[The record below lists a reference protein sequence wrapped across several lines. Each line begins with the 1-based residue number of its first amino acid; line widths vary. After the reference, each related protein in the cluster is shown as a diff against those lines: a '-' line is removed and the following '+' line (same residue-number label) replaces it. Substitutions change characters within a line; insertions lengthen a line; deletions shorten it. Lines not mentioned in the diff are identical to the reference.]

1 MRIAGV
7 GCSLVDFLYSDVD
20 FSCPAFQ
27 RFLSRTQGDGGL
39 TPGGLVFRDEFE
51 RFAGL
56 TFDEVSRVLVDG
68 RPADTF
74 NIGGPAIVALILA
87 AQLLAPRSWRV
98 AYYGAVGDDEAGRLI
113 LEGAGKTPLDISN
126 YGRVPGTTPS
136 TTVLSDPRY
145 DGGHGERV
153 FVNNLGV
160 ARDYAPQDLPDSF
173 FESDIV
179 LFGAT
184 ALAPQLHANLTSL
197 LRKAKER
204 GCFTVVTTVYDFQNE
219 KRNPGGMWPL
229 GESDDTY
236 RDTDLLIAD
245 HIEALRI
252 SGADDVTGACE
263 WFSRKGLAACVVTQ
277 GPRPVWFYAQGDG
290 FIPVEL
296 MQLPVS
302 EAVGEALRQGR
313 STPGDT
319 TGCGDN
325 FAGGVLSSLAV
336 QLVEGQQKQL
346 DLKRAVALGICA
358 GGEACFH
365 LGGVAL
371 EEKPGERL
379 AGIARLYEQYGQQ
392 VAAVCRLKAD
402 PLDSQD

>member
-20 FSCPAFQ
+20 FSCEAF
-27 RFLSRTQGDGGL
+27 RRSLSRTQGDGGL

-51 RFAGL
+51 RFAGQP
-56 TFDEVSRVLVDG
+56 FDSVLRALVG
-68 RPADTF
+68 ERSADTY

-87 AQLLAPRSWRV
+87 AQLLAPRGWRV

-113 LEGAGKTPLDISN
+113 LEAAGKTPLDIAH
-126 YGRVPGTTPS
+126 YGSIPGASPS

-153 FVNNLGV
+153 FINNLGV
-160 ARDYAPQDLPDSF
+160 ARDYAPEDLPDSF
-173 FESDIV
+173 FESDMV

-184 ALAPQLHANLTSL
+184 ALTPQLHTHLTSL
-197 LRKAKER
+197 LRKTKER
-204 GCFTVVTTVYDFQNE
+204 GCFAVVTTVYDFQNE
-219 KRNPGGMWPL
+219 KRNPGGLWPL

-236 RDTDLLIAD
+236 RYADLLVAD
-245 HIEALRI
+245 HVEALRI
-252 SGADDVTGACE
+252 SGASDVAGACE
-263 WFSRKGLAACVVTQ
+263 WFRRKGLAACVVTQ
-277 GPRPVWFYAQGDG
+277 GPRPVWFYAQGDA
-290 FIPVEL
+290 FEPVGL

-302 EAVGEALRQGR
+302 EAVGEALKQGR

-325 FAGGVLSSLAV
+325 FAGGVLTSLAV
-336 QLVEGQQKQL
+336 QLADGRAGRL
-346 DLKRAVALGICA
+346 DLKRAVALGVCA

-371 EEKPGERL
+371 ESQSGERL
-379 AGIARLYEQYGQQ
+379 GQIARLYEAYGQQ
-392 VAAVCRLKAD
+392 VAALCRLKAD
-402 PLDSQD
+402 PLDPRD

>member
-1 MRIAGV
+1 MRIAGL

-20 FSCPAFQ
+20 FSCAAFQ
-27 RFLSRTQGDGGL
+27 QFLSRTQGDGGL

-51 RFAGL
+51 QFSGL
-56 TFDEVSRVLVDG
+56 PFDEALRALVG
-68 RPADTF
+68 ERSADTF

-87 AQLLAPRSWRV
+87 AQLLAPRGWQV

-126 YGRVPGTTPS
+126 YVRVSGTSPS

-160 ARDYAPQDLPDSF
+160 ARDYAPQNVSDSCF
-173 FESDIV
+173 DSDIV

-219 KRNPGGMWPL
+219 KHNPGGLWPL
-229 GESDDTY
+229 GESDETY
-236 RDTDLLIAD
+236 HYADLLVVD
-245 HIEALRI
+245 HIEALRV
-252 SGADDVTGACE
+252 SGASDVVGACE
-263 WFSRKGLAACVVTQ
+263 CFRQKGLAACVVTQ
-277 GPRPVWFYAQGDG
+277 GPRPVWFYAQGG
-290 FIPVEL
+290 EFTPVEL

-302 EAVGEALRQGR
+302 DTVIEVLSRER
-313 STPGDT
+313 STLGDT

-325 FAGGVLSSLAV
+325 FAGGVLTSLAV
-336 QLVEGQQKQL
+336 QIAEGRFGRL

-358 GGEACFH
+358 GGAACFQ

-371 EEKPGERL
+371 ESKPGERL
-379 AGIARLYEQYGQQ
+379 AGITRLYEQYGQQ